1 MGKGNFLQIKGTG
14 KEYIIDRQ
22 ALEVLN
28 DINLEVAEGEFI
40 SIVGISGCGKSTL
53 LKIIAGLEPATTGE
67 VLLDGKA
74 VREPSLECGIVF
86 QEPRLLP
93 WATVYQ
99 NIDFG
104 IPQGIGEEERRK
116 RINIHLE
123 MTGLTGFAK
132 ALPNQLSGGMQQ
144 RVSIAR
150 ALAGEPRALLLDEPF
165 GALDALTRI
174 QMQRE
179 ILRIWEAEKR
189 TMILVTHDIDEAIF
203 LGDRV
208 VVMSRLPGRI
218 QKVFPVEFSRP
229 RSRTSEDF
237 HVIRAK
243 IYSQF
248 FDEFDEMEQSAEYYL

>member
-1 MGKGNFLQIKGTG
+1 MDSRNFLQIRGIG

-22 ALEVLN
+22 SLAVLN
-28 DINLEVAEGEFI
+28 DINLEVAEGEFV

-53 LKIIAGLEPATTGE
+53 LKIIAGLEPATAGE
-67 VLLDGKA
+67 ILLDGKA
-74 VREPSLECGIVF
+74 VHEPSLECGIVF
-86 QEPRLLP
+86 QEPRLLA
-93 WATVYQ
+93 WATVCQ

-104 IPQGIGEEERRK
+104 IPRGIAAEERRK
-116 RINIHLE
+116 RINFHLE

-165 GALDALTRI
+165 AALDALTRI

-208 VVMSRLPGRI
+208 VVMSKRPGGI

-237 HVIRAK
+237 RVIRAK
-243 IYSQF
+243 IYDQF
-248 FDEFDEMEQSAEYYL
+248 FDETEHFAEYYL

>member
-1 MGKGNFLQIKGTG
+1 VENHAFLEIREIRK
-14 KEYIIDRQ
+14 KYVIDKRP
-22 ALEVLN
+22 LEVLN
-28 DINLEVAEGEFI
+28 GIQLDVTEGEFI
-40 SIVGISGCGKSTL
+40 SIVGTSGCGKSTL
-53 LKIIAGLEPATTGE
+53 LKIIAGLESATAGE

-74 VREPSLECGIVF
+74 VREPSTDCGIVF

-93 WATVYQ
+93 WSTVYQ

-104 IPQGIGEEERRK
+104 IPQGIRAEERRK
-116 RINIHLE
+116 RIDRHLE
-123 MTGLTGFAK
+123 LVGLAAFAK

-189 TMILVTHDIDEAIF
+189 TMILVTHDIDEAVF

-208 VVMSRLPGRI
+208 VVMSKRPGRI
-218 QKVFPVEFSRP
+218 QKIIPVVSSRP
-229 RSRTSEDF
+229 RSRTSGDF
-237 HVIRAK
+237 QIIRTK
-243 IYSQF
+243 VYHQF
-248 FDEFDEMEQSAEYYL
+248 FDETEQSAEYYL